1 MDPLPPRTRNP
12 HTKARIDTESFWQ
25 IWLPIGFGA
34 LLVIVAFVA
43 MIPSGSAGIRRPIAD
58 LSLVALIVV
67 WAAIALIGLVVVV
80 ALIAGLAYLLRESP
94 FWFKRGQDI
103 TWIVSQQTQ
112 STTRQVADA
121 VTSANASV
129 AGLARL
135 IERIR
140 DLFPKA

>member
-1 MDPLPPRTRNP
+1 MDPQPPRTRNP